1 MVDSIMKKNK
11 AQKAIQQGLMHAL
24 ALYTQV
30 TSRCSVQR
38 DDLSSQ
44 ARQRFV
50 DIVVLH

>member
-1 MVDSIMKKNK
+1 MRRLFLYV
-11 AQKAIQQGLMHAL
+11 
-24 ALYTQV
+24 YTQA
-30 TSRCSVQR
+30 TSRCNVQR